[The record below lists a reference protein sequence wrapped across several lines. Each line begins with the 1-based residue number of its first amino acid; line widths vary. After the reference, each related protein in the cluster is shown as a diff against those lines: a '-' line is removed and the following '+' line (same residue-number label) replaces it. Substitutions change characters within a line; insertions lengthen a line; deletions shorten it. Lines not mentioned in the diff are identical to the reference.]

1 MLVERKVKEKLS
13 VCMNLTLCALL
24 LSRMCVLPLSGNLL
38 HVPAKHVL
46 RSTCAGEGGGWLVL
60 PGSHS
65 LPLLLMALP
74 HSLLP
79 LRRCFPALLQVSA
92 SRTGQAK

>member
-1 MLVERKVKEKLS
+1 
-13 VCMNLTLCALL
+13 
-24 LSRMCVLPLSGNLL
+24 MCVLPLSGNLL

-46 RSTCAGEGGGWLVL
+46 RSTCAGESGRWIVL
-60 PGSHS
+60 LGSHP

-92 SRTGQAK
+92 YRTGQAKQETGGKTGLGFVPGAPVWELFIS